1 MAIVTLSVF
10 YISFNIFNMDFATA
24 RTTAFASLILLEL
37 ANAYNFI
44 SFRHKVNFGTL
55 LVNKYLFIASLMSI
69 FATLLIFYTPLNKVF
84 ETAPIG
90 LMNWGIA
97 IIASLIIVVI
107 FNILKK
113 LNEKREFFKL
123 EHF

>member
-1 MAIVTLSVF
+1 
-10 YISFNIFNMDFATA
+10 
-24 RTTAFASLILLEL
+24 
-37 ANAYNFI
+37 
-44 SFRHKVNFGTL
+44 L

-97 IIASLIIVVI
+97 IIASLIIIVI

-123 EHF
+123 ENF